1 MPRNTRPDMRRKI
14 LIDIIKSC
22 APEAAGFIL
31 AALACMVLSLCSCK
45 PIKEI
50 QVERVEVP
58 VVVTQEHTVE
68 HTKIDHVRDTLF
80 QRDSIFHFVKGDT
93 VLIEKWHYL
102 QGSTNVVKVDTLH
115 VFDSVPYPVEVEKVT
130 IKKEEVERQLTWWQ
144 KTKMGMGT
152 AFIVLIGFA
161 LAFGALRLYGKFKK
175 L

>member
-1 MPRNTRPDMRRKI
+1 MRRKTI
-14 LIDIIKSC
+14 EDIT
-22 APEAAGFIL
+22 AGCLPIATGMVL
-31 AALACMVLSLCSCK
+31 AMLFCLVLSLCSCK

-93 VLIEKWHYL
+93 VLIERWHYL

-152 AFIVLIGFA
+152 AFIVLLGFA